1 MIAAECFPSL
11 CSSNDDWTH
20 KPARVVWQGKSSP
33 PTHFS
38 EIQQMDTKIGLFW
51 DNVINTDLPHSYYLA
66 MILVCRSQVFFHN
79 KINPRKEKKMD
90 GKKEIKMNSI
100 LLSLGSQSWRP
111 FFISLLLMSRPCPQW
126 RTVRLP
132 SVVTYQ
138 EHCACAARHQRRSDR
153 QLSELCEKP

>member
-11 CSSNDDWTH
+11 CSTNDDWTH

-38 EIQQMDTKIGLFW
+38 EIQQMDTKIGWFW
-51 DNVINTDLPHSYYLA
+51 DNVINTDLPHSHYLA
-66 MILVCRSQVFFHN
+66 MILVCRSQVFSTP
-79 KINPRKEKKMD
+79 KWIQERKKMD
-90 GKKEIKMNSI
+90 WKKEIKMNCF
-100 LLSLGSQSWRP
+100 LLSLGSESWRP

-138 EHCACAARHQRRSDR
+138 EHCACATRHQPV
-153 QLSELCEKP
+153 QVWPTAVTIVWEL